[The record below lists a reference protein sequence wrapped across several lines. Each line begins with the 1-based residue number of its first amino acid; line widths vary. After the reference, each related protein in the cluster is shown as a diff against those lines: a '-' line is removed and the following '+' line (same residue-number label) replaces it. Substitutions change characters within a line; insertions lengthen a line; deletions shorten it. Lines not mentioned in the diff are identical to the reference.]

1 MVRPLCRFFAPSN
14 GRSGPAWVFSQTRH
28 PEFPQQDL
36 RKNKSQTNRRL
47 GR

>member
-1 MVRPLCRFFAPSN
+1 LVFPQTQRP
-14 GRSGPAWVFSQTRH
+14 G
-28 PEFPQQDL
+28 FPQQDFSQRDL